1 MTGRAVVK
9 TEVPFRLS
17 GPHQPLILVD
27 ALADGLGP
35 FPFVLDTGAGL
46 CLITPE
52 LAGRLTIR
60 NVGSQTATGAGG
72 PVEVQTGVLGR
83 LALEEAVRRNI
94 PVAITSELHRIGA
107 AIGADLQGNIGHSF
121 LRHYCV
127 TLDYHREV
135 LVLSEPDSAD
145 GPSAAGL
152 IPFTLAHPDKPLVLV
167 SALVNGRGPFP
178 FAIDTGT
185 STTLIRPGLAARL
198 GVSLSPGSPMTGGG
212 GAIASSNGV
221 AASFQIGEAIVTDLE
236 VMAVG
241 FLEMIS
247 AVIGTPLD
255 GIVGLNFLKRFA
267 VTIDYPRSGL
277 RLEWPL

>member
-1 MTGRAVVK
+1 MN

-17 GPHQPLILVD
+17 GPHQPLILVE

-52 LAGRLTIR
+52 LADRLTIHD
-60 NVGSQTATGAGG
+60 VGFQTATGAGG
-72 PVEVQTGVLGR
+72 PVEVRTGVLGR
-83 LALEEAVRRNI
+83 LALEAAVRRDI
-94 PVAITSELHRIGA
+94 PVAITNELHRIGA

-121 LRHYCV
+121 LRHYCM
-127 TLDYHREV
+127 TLDYRRSV
-135 LVLSEPDSAD
+135 VVLSEPSGSD
-145 GPSAAGL
+145 GPSAADS

-167 SALVNGRGPFP
+167 PALVNGHGPFQ

-185 STTLIRPGLAARL
+185 STTVISPRLAARL

-221 AASFQIGEAIVTDLE
+221 ADSFQIGEVIVTDLE
-236 VMAVG
+236 VMSVG
-241 FLEMIS
+241 FLDMMS

-255 GIVGLNFLKRFA
+255 GIVGHNFLKRFA

-277 RLEWPL
+277 RLE